1 MPDYDEY
8 DPYKRKMYTKELKQ
22 LWLHMV
28 LFHELTIT
36 CMIANDHQNAFFVI
50 KTRAGLETNT
60 TSLPAHTTHT
70 WPFKICFYWQSHA
83 WWFRIFLCVNAV
95 PVYKRKQNEAQ
106 LPILTEQFNLHSN
119 CQAFV
124 WA

>member
-70 WPFKICFYWQSHA
+70 
-83 WWFRIFLCVNAV
+83 
-95 PVYKRKQNEAQ
+95 
-106 LPILTEQFNLHSN
+106 
-119 CQAFV
+119 
-124 WA
+124 